1 MRLKY
6 NVRVPSNSVLAHLLQ
21 PKVVDPKPPGIDV
34 RDREQSSRLSALSN
48 FSIGDVFAGGGSKST
63 KFPERLLKVLEQK
76 LQDVAMGKD
85 AMSVIFSLSRHFSLF
100 VIGIPTNLFGERWES
115 FTASSWWTPSNVR

>member
-1 MRLKY
+1 MVICVYQTHLLQLCFACSVSSFIALGMRLKY

-85 AMSVIFSLSRHFSLF
+85 AMSVIFS
-100 VIGIPTNLFGERWES
+100 
-115 FTASSWWTPSNVR
+115 